1 MRASRPT
8 NKVQYIMLTIL
19 PEWFIRYKFFNS
31 LFLGLSVGAIFTLY
45 APLEPS
51 IYSLGGVFLALAML
65 LVARLYNHILNAKW
79 FFRISLF
86 VEVVL
91 VFAILYFLTC
101 QYNYQTA
108 LLMYIG
114 YQTTFVFG
122 SYLIRAETL
131 LLKTDTLLTKLD
143 TAKQLGYLLGMG
155 ISYIFYKVLN
165 ANNILDNQ
173 TQVYD
178 LHYLLLAVEIIVI
191 FLIVKSFRRVLSP
204 DGT

>member
-1 MRASRPT
+1 
-8 NKVQYIMLTIL
+8 MLTII

-65 LVARLYNHILNAKW
+65 IVARLYNHILNALW

-91 VFAILYFLTC
+91 LIAILYFL
-101 QYNYQTA
+101 YSSYSYQTA
-108 LLMYIG
+108 FLIYIG
-114 YQTTFVFG
+114 YQITFVFG

-131 LLKTDTLLTKLD
+131 LLKTDTILTKLD

-155 ISYIFYKVLN
+155 VSYLFYKVVK
-165 ANNILDNQ
+165 AYGIESNQ
-173 TQVYD
+173 AQVYD
-178 LHYLLLAVEIIVI
+178 LHFLLLGVEVIVI
-191 FLIVKSFRRVLSP
+191 VLIIKSFRRVLCP
-204 DGT
+204 TTPYI